1 MYTKKYL
8 KYKKKYLTLR
18 NIIFGSGKN
27 FNKNWKISGDICKD
41 IFEMEV
47 LGEFIQSI
55 PETFYFTDKE
65 LNFFQKKK
73 LYYHLKKT
81 LQKIID
87 IIKPKINSINKL
99 KKNIDKISK
108 EKLSIEKEKELK
120 KKEKEKEIL
129 ENLKN
134 KIKDLLL
141 KKEDIT
147 KLRDEIL
154 RIIKYISEK
163 LLSKKV
169 HDCTIKKIKNYFST
183 NKTTDEK
190 INKKSYNDK
199 GTSKK
204 EADQFEKDITKYT
217 KEALSGNENYE
228 ILSNINLDFK
238 TEKYKSEID
247 TVVVKVEDNGKT
259 VLALIEAKSSFGE
272 TFYGM
277 KNFPTND
284 MLEGEWIL
292 KENNFKRPNK
302 NNKEP
307 VYKFSENLIRIA
319 IANKDVH
326 DDNVMIDKVKHD
338 IKILSEYLEKNNF
351 DVSKLRF
358 SEYDFV
364 IFFEK
369 PEWYDWFDEKNFFV
383 KNHTKDN
390 TPKENTKDNT
400 TKENTTDNKTDHD
413 PIELIRRKFLEEGF
427 KNKKYILGKI
437 QENGTK
443 LGITYNIKDLI
454 KYVISMNITSGKIKS
469 YINENRKEIT
479 SFIDENRNEIT
490 SFIDEK
496 IKV

>member
-27 FNKNWKISGDICKD
+27 FNKNWKISGDTSKD

-47 LGEFIQSI
+47 LGEFIKSI
-55 PETFYFTDKE
+55 PETFYFTDTE
-65 LNFFQKKK
+65 LDEEKKIK
-73 LYYHLKKT
+73 LYCPLKNILKKI
-81 LQKIID
+81 KNIIEL
-87 IIKPKINSINKL
+87 KINSIEDFEKKMKKL
-99 KKNIDKISK
+99 KKL
-108 EKLSIEKEKELK
+108 EKLKG
-120 KKEKEKEIL
+120 KEKEKEIL

-141 KKEDIT
+141 KKEDIN
-147 KLRDEIL
+147 KLRDKIL

-163 LLSKKV
+163 LLKKKV
-169 HDCTIKKIKNYFST
+169 PDSTINKIKDYFRT

-190 INKKSYNDK
+190 TNKKFFKGKKK
-199 GTSKK
+199 GTNKK
-204 EADQFEKDITKYT
+204 DADRFEEDITEYT
-217 KEALSGNENYE
+217 KEALSGYENFE

-238 TEKYKSEID
+238 TKKYKSEID

-259 VLALIEAKSSFGE
+259 VIALIEAKSSFGE

-277 KNFPTND
+277 RNFPTNE

-292 KENNFKRPNK
+292 KGNNFKRPNI
-302 NNKEP
+302 NNTEP
-307 VYKFSENLIRIA
+307 VYKFSENLVRIA

-326 DDNVMIDKVKHD
+326 DDNVMIYKVKHD
-338 IKILSEYLEKNNF
+338 IKILSEYLKEKKFN
-351 DVSKLRF
+351 VEELEF
-358 SEYDFV
+358 SNSNFV

-369 PEWYDWFDEKNFFV
+369 PEWYGWFVERNFFV

-390 TPKENTKDNT
+390 TPKENTT
-400 TKENTTDNKTDHD
+400 GNKKVID

-427 KNKKYILGKI
+427 KNKKYILGII
-437 QENGTK
+437 QNGAK

-454 KYVISMNITSGKIKS
+454 KYVISMNITSDKIKS
-469 YINENRKEIT
+469 YINENPGEIT
-479 SFIDENRNEIT
+479 SFINEK
-490 SFIDEK
+490 K

>member
-18 NIIFGSGKN
+18 NIIFGSGKKK
-27 FNKNWKISGDICKD
+27 FNEKWKISGDIYQD

-47 LGEFIQSI
+47 LGEFIKSI
-55 PETFYFTDKE
+55 PEIFYFTDTE
-65 LNFFQKKK
+65 LDEEKKKK
-73 LYYHLKKT
+73 LYDHLKNT
-81 LQKIID
+81 LEKII
-87 IIKPKINSINKL
+87 IIIEPKIKSIEDFEKKMIELEKLEKL
-99 KKNIDKISK
+99 KG
-108 EKLSIEKEKELK
+108 
-120 KKEKEKEIL
+120 KEKEIL
-129 ENLKN
+129 EKLKN
-134 KIKDLLL
+134 KINEL
-141 KKEDIT
+141 KENEKEKDIT
-147 KLRDEIL
+147 ELLIL
-154 RIIKYISEK
+154 RIIKHISEK
-163 LLSKKV
+163 LLSKVPKF
-169 HDCTIKKIKNYFST
+169 TINKIKDYFCKPTHEKT
-183 NKTTDEK
+183 NKK
-190 INKKSYNDK
+190 FFKGKRGKKK

-204 EADQFEKDITKYT
+204 DADKFEEDITKYT
-217 KEALSGNENYE
+217 KEALSGNENFE

-238 TEKYKSEID
+238 TKKYKSEID

-259 VLALIEAKSSFGE
+259 VIALIEAKSSFGE

-277 KNFPTND
+277 RNFPTNE

-292 KENNFKRPNK
+292 KGNKKKNNFARPNK
-302 NNKEP
+302 NNTEP

-338 IKILSEYLEKNNF
+338 IKILSEYLERNNF
-351 DVSKLRF
+351 DVSKLKF

-369 PEWYDWFDEKNFFV
+369 PEWYDWFDERNFFV

-390 TPKENTKDNT
+390 TPKENTTGNKKVIDQINP
-400 TKENTTDNKTDHD
+400 TDSTD
-413 PIELIRRKFLEEGF
+413 PIELIRRKFLDKGF
-427 KNKKYILGKI
+427 KNKKYILGII
-437 QENGTK
+437 QDGTE

-454 KYVISMNITSGKIKS
+454 KYVISMNITNGKIKS

-479 SFIDENRNEIT
+479 SFIDE
-490 SFIDEK
+490 K